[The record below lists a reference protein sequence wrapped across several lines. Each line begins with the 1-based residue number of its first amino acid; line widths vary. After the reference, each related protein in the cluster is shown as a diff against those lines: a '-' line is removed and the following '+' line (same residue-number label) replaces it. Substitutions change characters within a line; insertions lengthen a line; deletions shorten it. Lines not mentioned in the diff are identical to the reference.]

1 MVQTRPR
8 SKSPIRSCHRRNRE
22 RTTFMVQKNNLYEG
36 AGSVPNLS
44 LCKLGARARI
54 WATLSFPEWSLC
66 PRRGREQ
73 RKEQV

>member
-1 MVQTRPR
+1 MVQ
-8 SKSPIRSCHRRNRE
+8 E
-22 RTTFMVQKNNLYEG
+22 DNLYAG

-54 WATLSFPEWSLC
+54 WATLSFPERSLC

-73 RKEQV
+73 RKERA